1 MPLYNFVRESAGATL
16 LLAYARRTPCRFCE
30 VFEVTL
36 ARSLNSGSYPPG
48 SQPSDFAN
56 PCDKGACCRRR
67 HHAFE
72 LQCLSEPVQAISPVL
87 GFRLRDGLV
96 MRLPVRRA
104 AITSDS
110 SGDGDGGDDACTNR
124 DDGRASSGSGSCGAI
139 SSGDAGD
146 VAARASGDDD
156 DNGPFEQMIGPLA
169 SSCSS
174 SVQPT
179 QHRHRSSGRQPEMQ
193 QADC

>member
-1 MPLYNFVRESAGATL
+1 M
-16 LLAYARRTPCRFCE
+16 LLAYARQTPCSFCS

-36 ARSLNSGSYPPG
+36 ARSPNSGSCPPG
-48 SQPSDFAN
+48 NQPSDSAN
-56 PCDKGACCRRR
+56 PCDNGACCRRR

-87 GFRLRDGLV
+87 GFRLREGLV
-96 MRLPVRRA
+96 VRLHSRRA

-110 SGDGDGGDDACTNR
+110 SGDGGGGDDACTNR
-124 DDGRASSGSGSCGAI
+124 DDGRASNGSDSCGAI

-146 VAARASGDDD
+146 VAARASGADD

-179 QHRHRSSGRQPEMQ
+179 QPPHRSTGRQPEMQ